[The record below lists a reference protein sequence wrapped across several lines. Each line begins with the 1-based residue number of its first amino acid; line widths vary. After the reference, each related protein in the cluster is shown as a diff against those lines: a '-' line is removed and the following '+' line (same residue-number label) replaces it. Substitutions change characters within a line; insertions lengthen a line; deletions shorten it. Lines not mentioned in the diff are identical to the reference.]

1 LKEISKEKQMK
12 DGKVLKEEQW
22 AVVSYLDAMMIDII
36 VLDEVFEGVRKF
48 LDDKQVVE
56 LTATVAAIN
65 CAARFLRALDVGEF
79 EGK

>member
-1 LKEISKEKQMK
+1 MK
-12 DGKVLKEEQW
+12 DGKALNEKQR
-22 AVVSYLDAMMIDII
+22 AVVSYTEAMTIDII
-36 VLDEVFEGVRKF
+36 VSDEVFKGVRKF

-65 CAARFLRALDVGEF
+65 CTARFLRALDVGEF